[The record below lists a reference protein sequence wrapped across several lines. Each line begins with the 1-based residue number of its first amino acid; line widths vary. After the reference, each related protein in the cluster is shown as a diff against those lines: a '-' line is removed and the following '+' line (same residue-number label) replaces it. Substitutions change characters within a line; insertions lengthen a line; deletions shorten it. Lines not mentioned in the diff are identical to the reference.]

1 LIFYIKPDPWK
12 SNFIQ
17 PSERS
22 KYKYTPSGIPYDLSQ
37 SSISDNIFC
46 YQEKFKKRKEQ
57 SIFIDAYTSYKI
69 DLFRVPFQHVIRFK
83 DTDFFPTFLR

>member
-46 YQEKFKKRKEQ
+46 YQEKYKKRKEGKNR
-57 SIFIDAYTSYKI
+57 DKI
-69 DLFRVPFQHVIRFK
+69 AETKR
-83 DTDFFPTFLR
+83 TT